1 MVKKGIEVLETKV
14 TYDKTT
20 QKAIVSDL
28 RTQSIKTQVEK
39 VPIREIQS
47 LVTQVTVDKFEK
59 TTDSTTIKKQITEH
73 ESFTSHNVQIKSV
86 TIEQNARVDTFIMK
100 VVDERNVES
109 TVTAIKNPTTQE
121 ITIVNVKED
130 KTTKVQEI
138 RTKESTTEIKI
149 DSVTGS
155 EITITNDVK
164 IIR

>member
-1 MVKKGIEVLETKV
+1 
-14 TYDKTT
+14 
-20 QKAIVSDL
+20 
-28 RTQSIKTQVEK
+28 
-39 VPIREIQS
+39 
-47 LVTQVTVDKFEK
+47 
-59 TTDSTTIKKQITEH
+59 
-73 ESFTSHNVQIKSV
+73 
-86 TIEQNARVDTFIMK
+86 MK

-155 EITITNDVK
+155 
-164 IIR
+164 